1 MFYLHSQVIS
11 YDGVYGGDEQG
22 EPLDYFA
29 YYDQG
34 LATKEEVERER
45 AKMKAAGEGKMAK
58 KAEGEGAGSGQT
70 GVKSGGG
77 SEGTN
82 NSLSEAGM

>member
-1 MFYLHSQVIS
+1 MQVLS

-34 LATKEEVERER
+34 LATKEEVGRER
-45 AKMKAAGEGKMAK
+45 AKMKAAAGEGKTAVD
-58 KAEGEGAGSGQT
+58 GGAASGQT
-70 GVKSGGG
+70 AVQSG
-77 SEGTN
+77 EGKEQPN
-82 NSLSEAGM
+82 KSLSEAGTV